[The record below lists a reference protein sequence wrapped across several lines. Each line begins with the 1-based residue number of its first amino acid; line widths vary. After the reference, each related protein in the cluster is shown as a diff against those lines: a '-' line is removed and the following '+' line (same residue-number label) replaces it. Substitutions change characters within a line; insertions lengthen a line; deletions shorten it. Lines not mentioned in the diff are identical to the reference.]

1 MKKQSRYMVKTI
13 LHSKSGITALLFMI
27 MTQAAAAQTRA
38 VAVMEP
44 LPNAATVKHIG
55 NPAGSIVFQVQ
66 YDNPSGDKFTLTI
79 KDNDDAVLFQDVYT
93 GKKFDKKFQLPE
105 GQADKL
111 KFIIRGA
118 RSNHLQTF
126 EVNTH
131 TRVIEEIVVKRVS

>member
-1 MKKQSRYMVKTI
+1 MKKQSRYSVKTI
-13 LHSKSGITALLFMI
+13 LHSKFGITAFVLII
-27 MTQAAAAQTRA
+27 MTQAAIAQTRA
-38 VAVMEP
+38 VAVVEP
-44 LPNAATVKHIG
+44 LAGTATVKHIG

-79 KDNDDAVLFQDVYT
+79 KDNDDAVLFQDMYT

-111 KFIIRGA
+111 KFIIRGT
-118 RSNHLQTF
+118 RNNHLQTF
-126 EVNTH
+126 EVNTN